1 MLLITLLNRYKKLNS
16 IDEKDLVKIVGGGSP
31 WSNFIVQG
39 AVAVFKSGYRH
50 RNDIKAG
57 FSAGFY
63 GK

>member
-1 MLLITLLNRYKKLNS
+1 MNKKLNS

-31 WSNFIVQG
+31 WSSLIVQG